1 MKERESERATCGEQ
15 KFAKCRFFHSIGP
28 CFVHGGRLEVEKA
41 EENIFVLEEHSVK
54 KMFGRGQ
61 NKSHFRL

>member
-1 MKERESERATCGEQ
+1 MIERERAVQGEK
-15 KFAKCRFFHSIGP
+15 KFAKCQFCHHSIGP
-28 CFVHGGRLEVEKA
+28 CFVNGGRLEVEKA
-41 EENIFVLEEHSVK
+41 EENVFVLEEHSVK